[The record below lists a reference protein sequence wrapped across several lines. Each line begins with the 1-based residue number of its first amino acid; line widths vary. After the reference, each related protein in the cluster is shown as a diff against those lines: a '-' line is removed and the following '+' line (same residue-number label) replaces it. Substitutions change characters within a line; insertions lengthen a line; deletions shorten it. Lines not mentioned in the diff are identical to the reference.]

1 MRRTLLVALAVA
13 MMASNGFILHSAAA
27 MTLAAPSAL
36 GVTTSGTGLVQ
47 KVTAVCGNNGCVS
60 VQVKRLDKHQLHK
73 TVPQTQQQILPRT
86 AS

>member
-1 MRRTLLVALAVA
+1 MRRSLLVALAVA
-13 MMASNGFILHSAAA
+13 MMASNGFILHRAAA
-27 MTLAAPSAL
+27 MTLAAPSTL
-36 GVTTSGTGLVQ
+36 GVATAGMVQ
-47 KVTAVCGNNGCVS
+47 KATAVCGNNGCAT

>member
-1 MRRTLLVALAVA
+1 
-13 MMASNGFILHSAAA
+13 MASNGFIPHQAAA

-36 GVTTSGTGLVQ
+36 GVATVDTGLVQ
-47 KVTAVCGNNGCVS
+47 KATAVCGNNGCVT

-73 TVPQTQQQILPRT
+73 PPPMVHP

>member
-1 MRRTLLVALAVA
+1 MRRSLVVALAVA
-13 MMASNGFILHSAAA
+13 MMASNGFILHRAAA

-36 GVTTSGTGLVQ
+36 GVATVGTWLVQ
-47 KVTAVCGNNGCVS
+47 KATAVCGNNGCVT

-73 TVPQTQQQILPRT
+73 PPQMVRP

>member
-1 MRRTLLVALAVA
+1 MRRSLFTLLAVA
-13 MMASNGFILHSAAA
+13 TLSSNGFILHRAAA
-27 MTLAAPSAL
+27 MTLAAPSVL
-36 GVTTSGTGLVQ
+36 GVATPGTDLVR
-47 KVTAVCGNNGCVS
+47 KTTAVCGNNGCVS